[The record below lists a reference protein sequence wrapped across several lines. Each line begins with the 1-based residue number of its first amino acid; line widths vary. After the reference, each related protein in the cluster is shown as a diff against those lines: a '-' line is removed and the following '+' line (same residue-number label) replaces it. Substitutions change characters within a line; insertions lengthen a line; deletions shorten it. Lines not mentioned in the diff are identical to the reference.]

1 MVFKVLLNQGSF
13 RDSVV
18 VRASSGL
25 GLRFNIAAAFA
36 VSMDYC

>member
-1 MVFKVLLNQGSF
+1 MVFKVGLNQGSF

-25 GLRFNIAAAFA
+25 GLRSA
-36 VSMDYC
+36 